1 MTGRGHAATFA
12 VALASGCSLLSRGAP
27 LGPHYYDPEPPLG
40 VVATAGPPAC
50 TLELGD
56 VDANDDLGQSI
67 AFRRSQYEVGYYET
81 RRWTES
87 PENYLRRALVRAL
100 FDERRCRRALSGD
113 GPTLDARL
121 LAFDELKGPPRR
133 ARVQVRVAL
142 RDAGV
147 VISEATF
154 DATRPL
160 GAGEG
165 DAAFDEFAAAISEA
179 LEEVVARVVELVSS
193 TPAAAASP
201 DRR

>member
-1 MTGRGHAATFA
+1 MRRRGLAVTFA

-27 LGPHYYDPEPPLG
+27 LGPHYYDPEPPRG
-40 VVATAGPPAC
+40 VVAFAGPPAC

-67 AFRRSQYEVGYYET
+67 AFRHSRYEVGYYET

-87 PENYLRRALVRAL
+87 PDNYLRRALVRAL
-100 FDERRCRRALSGD
+100 FDERRCRRVLSGD

-121 LAFDELKGPPRR
+121 LAFDELLGPPRR
-133 ARVQVRVAL
+133 ALVQVRVTL

-154 DATRPL
+154 AATRPL
-160 GAGEG
+160 GAGDG
-165 DAAFDEFAAAISEA
+165 DAAFDDFAAAISEA
-179 LEEVVARVVELVSS
+179 LDEVVARVVALVSS
-193 TPAAAASP
+193 TPAAEASP
-201 DRR
+201 DGR